1 MLLYCHPGPRSRHP
15 GLRPGISSSEQNQI
29 LSRAQNDGL
38 RRSRSGRRRT
48 SLFVLSR
55 PQTPDPFS
63 SRPLSQSRVFALLN
77 QERGR
82 GASERGTDLLALK
95 RSSLFRRTA
104 LHALKSTHPVSRSVL
119 PPLSERGS
127 QIKSLYRS
135 FFLYQQ
141 PTTHNLPRFLP
152 PAERNWHREAILAC
166 ASRLAKAKPLLAA
179 GCPSRQK

>member
-1 MLLYCHPGPRSRHP
+1 M
-15 GLRPGISSSEQNQI
+15 E
-29 LSRAQNDGL
+29 
-38 RRSRSGRRRT
+38 
-48 SLFVLSR
+48 
-55 PQTPDPFS
+55 
-63 SRPLSQSRVFALLN
+63 
-77 QERGR
+77 
-82 GASERGTDLLALK
+82 

-119 PPLSERGS
+119 PPLSERVS

-179 GCPSRQK
+179 GCSSCQKWSLSRFLVKPLLAAGCPSRQKWSLSRFLVLSYRDRYVSLFVSSLNITMRFYDLLQRV